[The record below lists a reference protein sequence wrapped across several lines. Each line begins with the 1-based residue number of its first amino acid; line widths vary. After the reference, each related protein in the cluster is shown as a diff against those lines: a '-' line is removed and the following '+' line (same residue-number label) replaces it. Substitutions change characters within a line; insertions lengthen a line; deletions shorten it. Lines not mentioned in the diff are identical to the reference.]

1 MQLFLAATPAQLH
14 TARRF
19 TPYLA
24 HVAYAVESTGALSCS
39 ALGERVRG
47 GLLLLSD
54 RASGA
59 LDTRESLVE
68 AVVNE
73 CVRRNFGGV
82 VADFERGIT
91 PDRIAFLQLL
101 CRKLHASNRRL
112 FVPERA
118 GDAVDG
124 AMVLL
129 CTAISGGTLERR
141 LRDAATRFGA
151 ERIALDVQR
160 VRMDFLLPSPS
171 GEGRP
176 VDKKAMT
183 AILREY
189 SPQIFFSD
197 ALCARYFTYTQ
208 NGRTHFFLFDDAQ
221 TMRRKLDAAEKLSIA
236 TAFVMYPEVE
246 DILSGLFSI

>member
-1 MQLFLAATPAQLH
+1 MQLFLAATPAQLPI
-14 TARRF
+14 ARRF
-19 TPYLA
+19 TPHIA
-24 HVAYAVESTGALSCS
+24 HVAYAVEGSGVFSCS
-39 ALGERVRG
+39 GLPDRVRG

-54 RASGA
+54 RTRAA

-73 CVRRNFGGV
+73 CARRNFGGV

-101 CRKLHASNRRL
+101 CRELRNSNRRL

-118 GDAVDG
+118 GEAVEDAT
-124 AMVLL
+124 VLL
-129 CTAISGGTLERR
+129 CTAISGGTLEHR
-141 LRDAATRFGA
+141 LRDAVSRFSA
-151 ERIALDVQR
+151 QRIALDAQR
-160 VRMDFLLPSPS
+160 VQMDFLLPSPS

-176 VDKKAMT
+176 IDKKT
-183 AILREY
+183 LSAILREH
-189 SPQIFFSD
+189 SSKTFFSE

-208 NGRTHFFLFDDAQ
+208 NGRTHFLLFDDAQ
-221 TMRRKLDAAEKLSIA
+221 TMHKKLSAAEKLGIT

-246 DILSGLFSI
+246 DILVKLF

>member
-24 HVAYAVESTGALSCS
+24 HVAYAVEGTGGLSCS
-39 ALGERVRG
+39 GLSDRVRG

-54 RASGA
+54 HAPGA
-59 LDTRESLVE
+59 LDTRESLAE

-73 CVRRNFGGV
+73 CARRNFGGV
-82 VADFERGIT
+82 VADFERTIT
-91 PDRIAFLQLL
+91 PDRVAFLQLL
-101 CRKLHASNRRL
+101 CRALHASKRRL

-118 GDAVDG
+118 GEAVDG

-141 LRDAATRFGA
+141 LRDAAARFGA
-151 ERIALDVQR
+151 DRLALDAQR

-171 GEGRP
+171 GEGYP
-176 VDKKAMT
+176 IDKKTLA
-183 AILREY
+183 AILREH
-189 SPQIFFSD
+189 SPQIFFSE

-208 NGRTHFFLFDDAQ
+208 NGRTHFLLFDDAQ
-221 TMRRKLDAAEKLSIA
+221 TMRRKLEAAEKLGIA
-236 TAFVMYPEVE
+236 TACVMYPEVE
-246 DILSGLFSI
+246 DILPKLF

>member
-1 MQLFLAATPAQLH
+1 MQLFLAVTPAQLH

-24 HVAYAVESTGALSCS
+24 HVAYAVEGTGELSCS
-39 ALGERVRG
+39 GLSDRVRG
-47 GLLLLSD
+47 GLLLLTD

-68 AVVNE
+68 AVMHE
-73 CVRRNFGGV
+73 CEKRGFGGV
-82 VADFERGIT
+82 VADFERTIT

-101 CRKLHASNRRL
+101 CRALYDSNRRL
-112 FVPERA
+112 FVPERT
-118 GDAVDG
+118 GDAVED

-129 CTAISGGTLERR
+129 CTAISGGTLEQR
-141 LRDAATRFGA
+141 LRDAAARFGA
-151 ERIALDVQR
+151 ARIALDAQR

-176 VDKKAMT
+176 VDKKTMT
-183 AILREY
+183 AILQEY
-189 SPQIFFSD
+189 SPQVFFSE
-197 ALCARYFTYTQ
+197 ALCARYFTYTKS
-208 NGRTHFFLFDDAQ
+208 GRTHFFLFDDAQ
-221 TMRRKLDAAEKLSIA
+221 TMHKKLTAAEKLGIT

-246 DILSGLFSI
+246 DILPKLF